1 MILFVP
7 VCHNVCMKKLMILL
21 LCLIPIVA
29 VADRKSDFMA
39 RITEYEIPNKKTNPA
54 LINAYAVNQEKLD
67 IYRAAHPRFNFPEH
81 IKDLTEQQAEQI
93 LYYFWDNYRFSD
105 YKYDEILERVW
116 DLMIHMSMA
125 DLDTAINNCIRKY
138 YDFDD
143 GFYAPFGSIASVQLL
158 NGMTPKNVPEFWKI
172 LNEVKY

>member
-1 MILFVP
+1 
-7 VCHNVCMKKLMILL
+7 MKKIVILL
-21 LCLIPIVA
+21 TLLIPVA
-29 VADRKSDFMA
+29 AWGHPIDTWIDK
-39 RITEYEIPNKKTNPA
+39 IIEYETANKRTNPA

-67 IYRAAHPRFNFPEH
+67 MYRAAHPRFNFPEH
-81 IKDLTEQQAEQI
+81 IKDLSYAQAEQI

-105 YKYDEILERVW
+105 YKYDQILERVW

-125 DLDTAINNCIRKY
+125 DLDIAINNCIRKY
-138 YDFDD
+138 YDFDE

-158 NGMTPKNVPEFWKI
+158 NGMAPKNVPEFWKI

>member
-1 MILFVP
+1 
-7 VCHNVCMKKLMILL
+7 MKKMVILL
-21 LCLIPIVA
+21 LCLIPMVA

-54 LINAYAVNQEKLD
+54 LINAYAVNKEKLD
-67 IYRAAHPRFNFPEH
+67 MYRAAHPRFNFPEH

-105 YKYDEILERVW
+105 YKYDEILEQVW

-125 DLDTAINNCIRKY
+125 DLDIAINNCIRKY

-158 NGMTPKNVPEFWKI
+158 NGMAPKNVPEFWKI

>member
-1 MILFVP
+1 
-7 VCHNVCMKKLMILL
+7 MKKIVILL
-21 LCLIPIVA
+21 ILLTPVTTWGHQVNDWIDEVI
-29 VADRKSDFMA
+29 
-39 RITEYEIPNKKTNPA
+39 EYAAGETKDNKA

-67 IYRAAHPRFNFPEH
+67 MYRASHPRFNFPEH

-105 YKYDEILERVW
+105 YKYDEILEQVW
-116 DLMIHMSMA
+116 DMMIHMSMT
-125 DLDTAINNCIRKY
+125 DLDVAINNSIRKY
-138 YDFDD
+138 YNFDD

-158 NGMTPKNVPEFWKI
+158 NGMAPTNVPDFWKI

>member
-1 MILFVP
+1 
-7 VCHNVCMKKLMILL
+7 MKKIIILL
-21 LCLIPIVA
+21 FLLMHSPSWGHPIDTWIDEV
-29 VADRKSDFMA
+29 
-39 RITEYEIPNKKTNPA
+39 IEYAGGETKINPA

-67 IYRAAHPRFNFPEH
+67 MYRVAHPRFNFPEH
-81 IKDLTEQQAEQI
+81 IKDLSRAQAKQI

-125 DLDTAINNCIRKY
+125 DLDVAINNCIRKY

-158 NGMTPKNVPEFWKI
+158 NGMAPKNVPEFWKI

>member
-1 MILFVP
+1 M
-7 VCHNVCMKKLMILL
+7 
-21 LCLIPIVA
+21 
-29 VADRKSDFMA
+29 
-39 RITEYEIPNKKTNPA
+39 
-54 LINAYAVNQEKLD
+54 
-67 IYRAAHPRFNFPEH
+67 YRVAHPRFNFPEH
-81 IKDLTEQQAEQI
+81 IKDLTERQAEQI

-116 DLMIHMSMA
+116 DMMIHMSMA
-125 DLDTAINNCIRKY
+125 DLDIAINNCIRKY

-158 NGMTPKNVPEFWKI
+158 NGMAPKNVPEFWKI

>member
-1 MILFVP
+1 
-7 VCHNVCMKKLMILL
+7 MKKMVILL
-21 LCLIPIVA
+21 TLLIPVA
-29 VADRKSDFMA
+29 SWGHPIDAWIDK
-39 RITEYEIPNKKTNPA
+39 IIEYETANKRTDPA

-67 IYRAAHPRFNFPEH
+67 MYRVAHPRFNFPEH
-81 IKDLTEQQAEQI
+81 IKDLSRAQAEQI

-125 DLDTAINNCIRKY
+125 DLDIAINNCIRKY
-138 YDFDD
+138 YDFDE

-158 NGMTPKNVPEFWKI
+158 NGMAPKNVPEFWKI

>member
-1 MILFVP
+1 
-7 VCHNVCMKKLMILL
+7 MKKIVILL
-21 LCLIPIVA
+21 FLLIPAISWGHPIEAWIDEV
-29 VADRKSDFMA
+29 
-39 RITEYEIPNKKTNPA
+39 IEYAGGETKTNPA

-67 IYRAAHPRFNFPEH
+67 MYRAAHPRFNFPEH
-81 IKDLTEQQAEQI
+81 IKYLSRAQAEQI

-125 DLDTAINNCIRKY
+125 DLDIAINNCIRKY

-143 GFYAPFGSIASVQLL
+143 SFYAPFGSIASVQLL
-158 NGMTPKNVPEFWKI
+158 NGMAPKNVPEFWKI
-172 LNEVKY
+172 LNEIKY

>member
-1 MILFVP
+1 
-7 VCHNVCMKKLMILL
+7 MKKMVILL
-21 LCLIPIVA
+21 TLLIPVA
-29 VADRKSDFMA
+29 SWGHPIDAWIDK
-39 RITEYEIPNKKTNPA
+39 IIEYETANKRTDPA

-67 IYRAAHPRFNFPEH
+67 MYRVAHPRFNFPEH
-81 IKDLTEQQAEQI
+81 IKDLSYAQAEQI

-125 DLDTAINNCIRKY
+125 DLDIAINNCIRKY
-138 YDFDD
+138 YDFDE

-158 NGMTPKNVPEFWKI
+158 NGMAPKNVPEFWKI